1 MNNVAKARN
10 WMQHFNSWLK
20 PTATDNLLQ
29 SALANQLPTVTDNLL
44 QSASADCYKG
54 K

>member
-1 MNNVAKARN
+1 VAKAKDEKLF
-10 WMQHFNSWLK
+10 FNSWLK
-20 PTATDNLLQ
+20 PTAMDNLLQ
-29 SALANQLPTVTDNLL
+29 SASTDQLPTAMDDLL